1 MDRGDARWAR
11 PSRWISPSGSHCH
24 PQPCGQ
30 PRRDGDNKERNGE
43 GVTQPHRGTTTREQ
57 LSSAARSSLPGLP
70 LGGTLSRPAPTR
82 DTRSRSI
89 CGAAA
94 PSAAGSDLPRGATT
108 TRGAQIC
115 ADLRSPG
122 RLRSLRKVAAGH
134 SGARNLSPSERPNHP
149 LRFCFKTSFKIAAGG
164 GQCFENRSLFFFLFF
179 SPLPPPHHRRLLH
192 SCAGTGGIPG
202 NVTSVYF
209 VCVSG
214 VQGDVLHLM
223 LILFGRS
230 QTEIHLAALLCTWV
244 VHGQPRAHLTLLTV
258 LSKSCLQLAFP
269 ITAALQR
276 AVRLRRG
283 DLGRKVPF
291 LAGSQM
297 ESPLTA
303 ASGAARSRRSSHSSR
318 GCSRKLPSTFLRSE
332 FTAAETRGKKRK
344 IKQTKIVIEKLCF

>member
-164 GQCFENRSLFFFLFF
+164 GQCFENRSLFFFFLFF
-179 SPLPPPHHRRLLH
+179 FPLSLRPNRRRGHPRSTQPKSRWLRPSSAPPAPTTAP
-192 SCAGTGGIPG
+192 SST
-202 NVTSVYF
+202 
-209 VCVSG
+209 
-214 VQGDVLHLM
+214 
-223 LILFGRS
+223 
-230 QTEIHLAALLCTWV
+230 
-244 VHGQPRAHLTLLTV
+244 QPRPSV
-258 LSKSCLQLAFP
+258 PLQ
-269 ITAALQR
+269 
-276 AVRLRRG
+276 
-283 DLGRKVPF
+283 
-291 LAGSQM
+291 
-297 ESPLTA
+297 
-303 ASGAARSRRSSHSSR
+303 
-318 GCSRKLPSTFLRSE
+318 
-332 FTAAETRGKKRK
+332 
-344 IKQTKIVIEKLCF
+344 